1 MTDLFR
7 PRPHQA
13 EILKYTSGRMGISAV
28 PGSGKTRTLAQL
40 AAKLIQS
47 KKLADDQ
54 EVLIVTLVNSAVTN
68 FKSQIDVLMN
78 QKGAL
83 AGFGYRVRT
92 LHGLANDIVREKAHL
107 LGMADSF
114 TILDERDSLGIITDA
129 VEAWCKGHP
138 QGGSE
143 YFLPDLS
150 DDRVAYLLIN
160 EWQRDAVGLATNFI
174 KQAKDWRITPEALRQ
189 KLDNSPQKLPLAEMC
204 HAVYVNYQRSL
215 AYRGAV
221 DFQDL
226 ISYALTL
233 LENHPTYLDILRK
246 KFPYILEDEAQDS
259 SELQQS
265 ILELLVGKKGNWV
278 RVGDP
283 NQAIYE
289 TFTTA
294 NPDHLVNFINS
305 KGVTKR
311 ELPQSGRSTKAII
324 DLANFLIQWS
334 REKHPV
340 EAIRVKQPLKLPL
353 IQITAPDDPQPNPP
367 NNPAQVIIYPE
378 PLRAD
383 NQKDDEIDAVVASL
397 KRWLPQNADKTV
409 AVLVPKNERG
419 GKFVLALKKAGLP
432 VVELLR
438 NTTTTRETAGALSF
452 ILDALAHPDAG
463 KALGNA
469 FRVWRRDDRDNE
481 PDNTRNE
488 AIIKV
493 LNECHQ
499 LEDYLYPIGE
509 DWLESESV
517 QALFAEIE
525 SARDL
530 LNGYKIIMR
539 RWQEAIVLPI
549 DQLVVTIAGEL
560 FATATDLAIAHTLAL
575 HLKRQGGLNP
585 HWRISEFVAEL
596 RAIAQN
602 KRNIANLP
610 EEGEEYQADNYK
622 GVVTVATMHKA
633 KGLEW
638 DRVYLT
644 SLNTYDFPAAFIE
657 DNYMGESW
665 YVRDKLNLSEE
676 ALQQLRCIRDNTPYE
691 EGVGTS
697 RGRINYSAERLRLLY
712 VGITRARRELILLW
726 NTGRKG
732 DLRPSVAFEAL
743 RTFWETQMSESES
756 L

>member
-1 MTDLFR
+1 MTQPFK

-13 EILKYTSGRMGISAV
+13 EVLKYTGGRMGISAV

-68 FKSQIDVLMN
+68 FKSQIDGLMN
-78 QKGAL
+78 QKGNL

-107 LGMADSF
+107 LGMGDNF
-114 TILDERDSLGIITDA
+114 TILDERDSQTIITDA

-150 DDRVAYLLIN
+150 EDRVAYLLIN
-160 EWQRDAVGLATNFI
+160 EWQRDAVGIATNVI

-189 KLDNSPQKLPLAEMC
+189 KLDTFPQKLPLAEMC

-233 LENHPTYLDILRK
+233 LEGHESYLDLLRK

-294 NPDHLVNFINS
+294 NPDYLVKFINS
-305 KGVTKR
+305 SGVKKR
-311 ELPQSGRSTKAII
+311 ELPQSGRSTASII
-324 DLANFLIQWS
+324 RLANFLIDWS
-334 REKHPV
+334 QSRYPV
-340 EAIRVKQPLKLPL
+340 ESVRVKEPLKLPY
-353 IQITAPDDPQPNPP
+353 IQVTAPDDPQPNPP
-367 NNPAQVIIYPE
+367 DNPRQVVIYPE
-378 PLRAD
+378 PLRVD
-383 NQKDDEIDAVVASL
+383 TSKDEEIDAVVASL

-463 KALGNA
+463 KALGAA
-469 FRVWRRDDRDNE
+469 FRVWRRDDRENEVDNA
-481 PDNTRNE
+481 RNE
-488 AIIKV
+488 HIIKV
-493 LNECHQ
+493 LNACDQ
-499 LEDYLYPIGE
+499 LEDYLYPMGD
-509 DWLESESV
+509 DWLDSETV
-517 QALFAEIE
+517 QSLVAEVD
-525 SARDL
+525 SAHDL
-530 LNGYKIIMR
+530 LVRFKTMMY

-549 DQLVVTIAGEL
+549 DQLIVTIAGEL
-560 FATATDLAIAHTLAL
+560 FSIATDLAIAHSLAL
-575 HLKRQGGLNP
+575 HLKRQANLNP
-585 HWRISEFVAEL
+585 HWRINEFVTEL

-610 EEGEEYQADNYK
+610 EEDEDYQPDNYK
-622 GVVTVATMHKA
+622 GVVTIATMHKA

-644 SLNTYDFPAAFIE
+644 SLNTYDFPAAFPE

-676 ALQQLRCIRDNTPYE
+676 ALHQLRCLKDGNVYE
-691 EGVGTS
+691 EGVGTA
-697 RGRINYSAERLRLLY
+697 RGRVNYSAERLRLLY
-712 VGITRARRELILLW
+712 VGITRARRELILMW

-743 RTFWETQMSESES
+743 RTFWETHGQ
-756 L
+756 